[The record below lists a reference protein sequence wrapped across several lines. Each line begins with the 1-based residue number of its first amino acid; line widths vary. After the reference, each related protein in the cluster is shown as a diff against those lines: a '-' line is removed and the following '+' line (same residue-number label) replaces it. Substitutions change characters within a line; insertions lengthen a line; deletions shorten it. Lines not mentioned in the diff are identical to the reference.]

1 MSSGTERLL
10 ASVRQGLEQ
19 VFPPVTA
26 QLMRELVKPN
36 PDFEDIARVIGL
48 DPVLSAAA
56 LTLVNSP
63 FYALTQKVTTLE
75 RAAVVLGTKEILK
88 IALSVSFAG
97 RGLAGDGSEANFASW
112 RLVVWAAIA
121 AELLAE
127 RLCPAEADLAY
138 LCALLKDL
146 SLLLVARTAPDM
158 LPYGKDGE
166 VLTCLRPG
174 QMEAETRA
182 WGLTHPQLTLR
193 ALDEWGVP
201 DLGDGCIA
209 HHHDTEAVDSLPPLA
224 QALALATQW
233 SELAT
238 GCDRDPILLVQ
249 FEMLLRERLGA
260 STTEVEEMRA
270 VCIQKY
276 RSMLSILGLEEAAP
290 AARLYEH
297 SVQAM
302 QNYHFQTMEVTVA
315 SGGTPSVA
323 RIVGRH
329 LRWNFGIT
337 DWDLTLRSPR
347 DDGWDLFLSRE
358 GTLEEGGH
366 ALRDDL
372 LPWRFTKRR
381 LLLLASGE
389 KWGELRLKAGPAAQD
404 KLPDQDI
411 GLFLRF
417 LSRAYEQY
425 CLRHAVLEAKAD
437 TLDALPVGVGRL
449 DEDGRILELN
459 PALYAF
465 LERPENPQGRDI
477 LDCMSLLDV
486 PSVDTE
492 WRLFLGNPDRPTFSK
507 IYCYDPPRP
516 GEPPRCLYFSA
527 HKEPRAGRTSVLF
540 LAEDIT
546 EVSALEAQAL
556 KQGEFMEQLV
566 ESMQDMVM
574 TVNAVG
580 DITFATPRYSD
591 RLAGRN
597 LFAVAKPV
605 GSFTETWGPALLDD
619 EAPSV
624 EVILQLRDGTFKSLE
639 LMISRLRGAKAGS
652 PAFLVVG
659 RDLTSVRRLE
669 ERLKRQALFDSLTEL
684 FNRFQFHAFLE
695 REARRAARTGRPM
708 GMVFFD
714 LDGFKDIND
723 TRGHQAGDEVLRGV
737 AAIVRDTVR
746 KGTDLPCRYGGDE
759 FAIIATDST
768 PEGMR
773 VLARRLRDAVVARFG
788 PELGVSIGLASLLE
802 GEAPDDLVRRADRAC
817 YQAKAKGGN
826 AIVEAGEP

>member
-26 QLMRELVKPN
+26 QLMRELVKPH

-63 FYALTQKVTTLE
+63 FYSLSQKVTTLE

-97 RGLAGDGSEANFASW
+97 KGLAGDKSEANFANW
-112 RLVVWAAIA
+112 RLVVWSAIA

-127 RLCPAEADLAY
+127 RLCPGEADLAY

-158 LPYGKDGE
+158 LPYGGDAE

-174 QMEAETRA
+174 QMDAEARA

-193 ALDEWGVP
+193 ALADWGVP
-201 DLGDGCIA
+201 DLGGGCIA

-224 QALALATQW
+224 QAVTLATQW
-233 SELAT
+233 AELAA

-260 STTEVEEMRA
+260 STADVEQMRA

-276 RSMLSILGLEEAAP
+276 RSMLAILDLEEAAP

-297 SVQAM
+297 SIQAM
-302 QNYHFQTMEVTVA
+302 QNYHFQTMEITA
-315 SGGTPSVA
+315 TSGGTPSVA

-329 LRWNFGIT
+329 LRWNFGLT
-337 DWDLTLRSPR
+337 EWDLALRAPR
-347 DDGWDLFLSRE
+347 DDGWDLLLAKD

-366 ALRDDL
+366 AALDEG

-389 KWGELRLKAGPAAQD
+389 KWGELRLKAGTLAKEAEQD
-404 KLPDQDI
+404 MN
-411 GLFLRF
+411 LFLRF

-437 TLDALPVGVGRL
+437 TLDALPVGVARL
-449 DEDGRILELN
+449 DEDGRVLELN

-465 LERPENPQGRDI
+465 LGQPKNPLGRDVME
-477 LDCMSLLDV
+477 CMALLDV

-507 IYCYDPPRP
+507 IYCSDPGQP
-516 GEPPRCLYFSA
+516 GAPPRCMYFSA
-527 HKEPRAGRTSVLF
+527 HKESRAGRTSVLF
-540 LAEDIT
+540 LAEDVT
-546 EVSALEAQAL
+546 EVSAVEAQAL
-556 KQGEFMEQLV
+556 RQGAFMEQLV
-566 ESMQDMVM
+566 GSMQDMVM
-574 TVNAVG
+574 TVDAAG
-580 DITFATPRYSD
+580 TITFASPRYSD
-591 RLAGRN
+591 RLTGRN

-605 GSFTETWGPALLDD
+605 GSFAGTWGPAMLDD
-619 EAPSV
+619 EAPSA
-624 EVILQLRDGTFKSLE
+624 EIILQLRDGTFKSLE
-639 LMISRLRGAKAGS
+639 LMVSRLRGTRATS
-652 PAFLVVG
+652 PAYLVVG

-695 REARRAARTGRPM
+695 REARRATRTGRPM

-723 TRGHQAGDEVLRGV
+723 TRGHQAGDEVLKDV

-759 FAIIATDST
+759 FAIIATDSK
-768 PEGMR
+768 PEGLR
-773 VLARRLRDAVVARFG
+773 VLAQRLRDAIVARYG
-788 PELGVSIGLASLLE
+788 PELGVSLGLATLLD
-802 GEAPDDLVRRADRAC
+802 GENPDDLVRRADRAC
-817 YQAKAKGGN
+817 YRAKARGGN